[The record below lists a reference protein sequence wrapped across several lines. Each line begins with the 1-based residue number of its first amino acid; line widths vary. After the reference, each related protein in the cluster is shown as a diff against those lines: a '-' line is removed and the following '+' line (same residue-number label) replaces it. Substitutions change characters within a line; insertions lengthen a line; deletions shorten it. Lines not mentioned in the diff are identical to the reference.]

1 MKLLKLCLSFA
12 GNKGL
17 LKESLV
23 ENLLHR
29 LAHILLILYDEL
41 RCGRKELEEALAVF
55 RLFGKLGNDAY
66 LGEALL
72 AELRVHVKGADAV
85 HIIPEEV
92 NSIRKLATEGI
103 YVKNASAHGKLPR
116 LIDII
121 HTVESKAEK
130 GFLHEHGIHALALGK
145 AYGLLA
151 QLLAGDHHLG
161 KCGG

>member
-1 MKLLKLCLSFA
+1 M
-12 GNKGL
+12 
-17 LKESLV
+17 

-29 LAHILLILYDEL
+29 LAHIVFVLHDEL
-41 RCGRKELEEALAVF
+41 RGGRQEFEEALAVL
-55 RLFGKLGNDAY
+55 RLLGKLGNDAY
-66 LGEALL
+66 LRETLL

-121 HTVESKAEK
+121 HTVETQAEK
-130 GFLHEHGIHALALGK
+130 RFLHEGGIHALALGK
-145 AYGLLA
+145 ADGLLA

-161 KCGG
+161 KR

>member
-1 MKLLKLCLSFA
+1 MKLFKLCLSFA
-12 GNKGL
+12 GDEGL

-29 LAHILLILYDEL
+29 LAHILLVLYDEL
-41 RCGRKELEEALAVF
+41 RGGRQEFEEALAVF
-55 RLFGKLGNDAY
+55 RLFGKLGYDAY

-92 NSIRKLATEGI
+92 NSIRELATEGI

-121 HTVESKAEK
+121 HTVETQAEK
-130 GFLHEHGIHALALGK
+130 RFLHEHGIHAFALGK
-145 AYGLLA
+145 ADGLLA
-151 QLLAGDHHLG
+151 QLLAGHHHLG